1 MHLAKTEFADADLGI
16 SDVNELALLELDL
29 TELDLLE
36 LESNEGLQSV
46 LVATG
51 DL

>member
-1 MHLAKTEFADADLGI
+1 MLILII

-36 LESNEGLQSV
+36 LETNEGLQSV

-51 DL
+51 EL